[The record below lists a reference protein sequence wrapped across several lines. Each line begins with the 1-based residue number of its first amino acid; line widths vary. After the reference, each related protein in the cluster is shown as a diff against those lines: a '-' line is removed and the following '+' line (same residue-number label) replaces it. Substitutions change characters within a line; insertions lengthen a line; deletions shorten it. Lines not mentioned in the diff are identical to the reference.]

1 MYDKKDKILLQHAVI
16 FAASLFALFAF
27 GAATS
32 FQDWSADP
40 ALAAFLGFNGLN
52 VLVAGFRYLNA

>member
-1 MYDKKDKILLQHAVI
+1 MHDKRNKILSQHAIIMV
-16 FAASLFALFAF
+16 ASLFALFAF
-27 GAATS
+27 GAATG

-40 ALAAFLGFNGLN
+40 AFAAFLGFTGLN